1 MANQSKLSGNKEN
14 NRTREEPPIPLKAE
28 KKDYKKEDCI
38 VIKCRSNPSEATST
52 TYNLS
57 IPMFKTGNPKE
68 WLKWVKNVK
77 RAAKGQNMTTGPTKF
92 ALAKRLLDGGALIAF
107 ENAATAVTTETN
119 ESFKQVIKSVTEHV
133 FPKSAHQKQKS
144 YMRRFLKKPRDL
156 TVKQFVER
164 VIHINELLERFPDP
178 SSTRTATKMPEDE
191 ILDLLE
197 ASMPYAWQKH
207 MRLQGFKPL
216 ESTIKEFVE
225 FCERLELTEDMPTKQ
240 GSEESGNSDS
250 RGRNKRARTTENKKR
265 GRSDDTADDKFHCML
280 HGKNPTHDTANCR
293 SLKKHVEKVRKDR
306 RDPKKSQEEMNA
318 VFNYVQKKMADERK
332 KAEREKSAREKEL
345 NEFSDLTLEKE
356 TASDSEDNEF

>member
-1 MANQSKLSGNKEN
+1 MLVKSEQGHQHHLRSIDSNVQDWESQRMAKMGKKRQASRQGSEHDHRTNQVCASKA
-14 NRTREEPPIPLKAE
+14 PIGQ
-28 KKDYKKEDCI
+28 
-38 VIKCRSNPSEATST
+38 RSPFA
-52 TYNLS
+52 
-57 IPMFKTGNPKE
+57 FK
-68 WLKWVKNVK
+68 
-77 RAAKGQNMTTGPTKF
+77 
-92 ALAKRLLDGGALIAF
+92 
-107 ENAATAVTTETN
+107 NAATAVTTETN
-119 ESFKQVIKSVTEHV
+119 ETFKQVIKVVTEHV
-133 FPKSAHQKQKS
+133 FPKLAHQKQKL

-178 SSTRTATKMPEDE
+178 SSTRTASKMPEDE

-225 FCERLELTEDMPTKQ
+225 FCERLESTEDMPTKQ

-356 TASDSEDNEF
+356 TASESEDNEF